1 MNTPDHNTLNGARP
15 AARKTALRKWIH
27 SLARPFSAHAAF
39 LLIPVF
45 AVIGF
50 GGCPPKKPVQ
60 PKFVHTGVI
69 IAPRAPVPGPDPV
82 PPDVQPPDMPY
93 FVLTYSSPLDSAPR
107 PAAVRRA
114 PSAAE
119 PEPEPTKPEAPQIS
133 PQLSPEEKSKAE
145 ASANADI
152 DAAKRDLD
160 NAERRRL
167 NATQQDMADKIRSFL
182 AQARDAIG
190 AGDWLR
196 AKNLAQKAHVLS
208 MELTKSF

>member
-1 MNTPDHNTLNGARP
+1 MSTANPNPLSVAQP
-15 AARKTALRKWIH
+15 VARKAALRKWLH
-27 SLARPFSAHAAF
+27 SLARPFSAHTAF
-39 LLIPVF
+39 LAIPIF

-50 GGCPPKKPVQ
+50 GGCPPKKAVQ

-107 PAAVRRA
+107 PAAIRRA
-114 PSAAE
+114 PTTAE

-133 PQLSPEEKSKAE
+133 PQLSPAEKSRAKD
-145 ASANADI
+145 STDADI
-152 DAAKRDLD
+152 KAAQQDLETAARH
-160 NAERRRL
+160 NL
-167 NATQQDMADKIRSFL
+167 NATQQDMADKIRGFL

-190 AGDWLR
+190 AEDWLR

-208 MELTKSF
+208 TELVRSF